1 MLELKKITK
10 EYSTGTDAVHA
21 LCGVDISFRKN
32 EFVSILGP
40 SGCGKT
46 TLLNIIGGLD
56 RYTSGD
62 LVINGRST
70 KDYRDGDWDVYRN
83 RSIGFVFQSYN
94 LIPHQSVLA
103 NVELALTLSGVSKA
117 ERRRRAIEALERV
130 GLGDQIK
137 KRPSQMSGGQM
148 QRVAIARALVNN
160 PDILLADEPT
170 GALDTHTSEQVMDLL
185 AEVAHDRLVI
195 MVTHNPE
202 LAERYSTRIIS
213 LRDGEIVGDTAPFDP
228 AVEEKEDTDTP
239 PMGIDALAPLREKP
253 KKQKR
258 IKKKPMSHITAL
270 SLSKNNL
277 MTKKGRTFLTS
288 FAGSIGIIGIAMIL
302 ALSTGINDY
311 INAVQKDTLS
321 SAPIQLFAEEKDMSS
336 MLTSLMQVEEEMAD
350 RDGTR
355 VYVNTVLYELM
366 TSYIGADTRKNNLT
380 EFKKFIENDE
390 EFKKYASAVQYGYKT
405 PLYVFSDTEFGIR
418 QVEPAGV
425 FEKIMPEMM
434 GESMSAM
441 SAMGG
446 SSGGMQIWSEILP
459 AKSGEGINELLEQQ
473 YVLVDGRWPSAKE
486 DIVLVLNANNEI
498 SDLSLYSL
506 GLRDTNDVENLLKD
520 VLAGKKDESYSDV
533 EFTYEDMYALS
544 FKLMLPNDYYSY
556 DKESGTY
563 RDMREN
569 ETFMSLAMN
578 DADTGLELKICGII
592 KPNPDAV
599 ATALSGTVGYTS
611 ALTEYV
617 IEQTNAS
624 DVVKAQQADT
634 RYDVVNGLEFDTGSL
649 DSLTDTEKKER
660 FAAYVEKLGAQ
671 EKAKLFIEIMST
683 PSKETLDASVAGILA
698 QYPTPEAKK
707 AVIIAA
713 YSEMAEMPPEAI
725 SAYIDKMTEA
735 ELDGAML
742 QFAEGMAV
750 KMHAESIQKQ
760 FAETPQDQLAVMLT
774 ELVSSANET
783 IGAEL
788 HDAHMPSEFSDMSH
802 KERLDDLGVL
812 DLDSPASINI
822 FASTFE
828 DKEQI
833 ADIISR
839 YNDSAAEDD
848 RINYSDILGSI
859 MSGFSTIINVISYV
873 LIAFVSISLV
883 VSSIMIGI
891 ITYISVLERTKEI
904 GILRAI
910 GASKGDISRVFN
922 AETLIVGFVSGFI
935 GIAFT
940 ILACIPANAI
950 IQHLT
955 GIASLEARLPVVAA
969 VVLVGIS
976 MLLTFIAGLV
986 PSKLAANKDPVVALR
1001 SE

>member
-10 EYSTGTDAVHA
+10 EYSTGADAVHA
-21 LCGVDISFRKN
+21 LRGVDICFRQN

-56 RYTSGD
+56 RYTTGD

-70 KDYRDGDWDVYRN
+70 TDYRDGDWDVYRN

-117 ERRRRAIEALERV
+117 ERRARAKEALERV
-130 GLGDQIK
+130 GLGDQLK

-170 GALDTHTSEQVMDLL
+170 GALDTQTSEQVMELL

-213 LRDGEIVGDTAPFDP
+213 LRDGEVVGDTAPFDP
-228 AVEEKEDTDTP
+228 SAETAAEPEAEPK
-239 PMGIDALAPLREKP
+239 MQKA

-258 IKKKPMSHITAL
+258 LKKKPMSLLTAL

-288 FAGSIGIIGIAMIL
+288 FAGSIGIIGIALIL

-311 INAVQKDTLS
+311 INMVQKDTLS
-321 SAPIQLFAEEKDMSS
+321 SSPIQLVAEQKDMSS
-336 MLTSLMQVEEEMAD
+336 MLSALMQVEEEMEG
-350 RDGTR
+350 RDGNS

-366 TSYIGADTRKNNLT
+366 TSYIGAETKKNNLA
-380 EFKKFIENDE
+380 EFKKFIESDE
-390 EFKKYASAVQYGYKT
+390 EFNKYASAVQYGYKT
-405 PLYVFSDTEFGIR
+405 PLYVFSETEFGIR

-425 FEKIMPEMM
+425 FEKIMPE
-434 GESMSAM
+434 
-441 SAMGG
+441 AMGG
-446 SSGGMQIWSEILP
+446 SMDIMDTMGGSMGGMQIWSEILP
-459 AKSGEGINELLEQQ
+459 ARSGEGINTLLEEQ
-473 YVLVDGRWPSAKE
+473 YDLVDGRWPESKE
-486 DIVLVLNANNEI
+486 DIVLVLNGNNEI

-533 EFTYEDMYALS
+533 EFSYEDMYALS
-544 FKLMLPNDYYSY
+544 FKLMLPDDYYSY
-556 DKESGTY
+556 DKETGIY
-563 RDMREN
+563 KDMREN
-569 ETFMSLAMN
+569 ETYMSLAMN
-578 DADTGLELKICGII
+578 DPDTGLTLRICGII

-611 ALTEYV
+611 ALTQYV
-617 IEQTNAS
+617 IEQTNNS
-624 DVVKAQQADT
+624 EVVKAQQADT
-634 RYDVVNGLEFDTGSL
+634 RYDVINGLEFDTGSL
-649 DSLTDTEKKER
+649 DSLTNEQKKER
-660 FAAYVEKLGAQ
+660 FAAYV
-671 EKAKLFIEIMST
+671 AKLTAQQKGALYTEI
-683 PSKETLDASVAGILA
+683 ASVPTPDVLEASVSQILA
-698 QYPTPEAKK
+698 QYTTPEAKK

-713 YSEMAEMPPEAI
+713 YSEMAQMPPEAI
-725 SAYIDKMTEA
+725 SAYIDKMSAE
-735 ELDGAML
+735 ELDAAML
-742 QFAEGMAV
+742 QFAQSMAA
-750 KMHAESIQKQ
+750 KMYAEQMQ
-760 FAETPQDQLAVMLT
+760 AQLSAMTEEELAGRLT
-774 ELVSSANET
+774 ELVSSADET
-783 IGAEL
+783 TAAEL
-788 HDAHMPSEFSDMSH
+788 HDSFMPSEFSDMTH
-802 KERLDDLGVL
+802 KERLESLGVL
-812 DLDSPASINI
+812 DLDSPSTISI
-822 FASTFE
+822 FASTFD
-828 DKEQI
+828 DKE
-833 ADIISR
+833 ALAGIISR
-839 YNDSAAEDD
+839 YNETASEEN
-848 RINYSDILGSI
+848 RIEYTDVLGSI

-922 AETLIVGFVSGFI
+922 AETLIVGFVSGCI
-935 GIAFT
+935 GIAST
-940 ILACIPANAI
+940 MLICLPANAI
-950 IQHLT
+950 IQGLT

-969 VVLVGIS
+969 AILVGIS
-976 MLLTFIAGLV
+976 MLLTFMAGLV
-986 PSKLAANKDPVVALR
+986 PSRIAAKKDPVVALR

>member
-10 EYSTGTDAVHA
+10 EYSTGADAVHA
-21 LCGVDISFRKN
+21 LRGVDLCFRKN
-32 EFVSILGP
+32 EFVSVLGP

-70 KDYRDGDWDVYRN
+70 RDYRDGDWDVYRN

-117 ERRRRAIEALERV
+117 ERRARAIEALERV

-170 GALDTHTSEQVMDLL
+170 GALDTQTSEQVMDLL

-202 LAERYSTRIIS
+202 LAEKYSTRIIS
-213 LRDGEIVGDTAPFDP
+213 LRDGEVVGDTAPYDP
-228 AVEEKEDTDTP
+228 AAEQAAEAASEIVEV
-239 PMGIDALAPLREKP
+239 PLKP
-253 KKQKR
+253 KKAKR
-258 IKKKPMSHITAL
+258 VRKKPMSLLTAI

-288 FAGSIGIIGIAMIL
+288 FAGSIGIIGIALIL

-311 INAVQKDTLS
+311 INMVQKDTLS
-321 SAPIQLFAEEKDMSS
+321 SYPIQLKAEERDMSAILS
-336 MLTSLMQVEEEMAD
+336 AMMETEEAKAN
-350 RDGTR
+350 RDGDK
-355 VYVNTVLYELM
+355 VYVNTVMYELM
-366 TSYIGADTRKNNLT
+366 TTYIGSETKKNNLA
-380 EFKKFIENDE
+380 EFKKFIESSE
-390 EFKKYASAVQYGYKT
+390 EMDKYASAVQYGYST

-425 FEKIMPEMM
+425 FDRIMPDAM
-434 GESMSAM
+434 GDSMSMLESM
-441 SAMGG
+441 
-446 SSGGMQIWSEILP
+446 GGMAGGLQIWSELLT
-459 AKSGEGINELLEQQ
+459 AKSGEGINDLLEEQ
-473 YVLVDGRWPSAKE
+473 YDLVDGRWPESKE
-486 DIVLVLNANNEI
+486 DIVLVLNSNNEI

-533 EFTYEDMYALS
+533 EYSYSDLYDLS
-544 FKLMLPNDYYSY
+544 FKLMLPDDYYSY
-556 DKESGTY
+556 DEKTGTY

-569 ETFMSLAMN
+569 ETFMSLAMK
-578 DADTGLELKICGII
+578 DSDTGLELKICGII
-592 KPNPDAV
+592 RPNPDAV
-599 ATALSGTVGYTS
+599 ATAVSGTVGYTS
-611 ALTEYV
+611 ELTKYV
-617 IEQTNAS
+617 IEQTNGSA
-624 DVVKAQQADT
+624 VVKAQQENT
-634 RYDVVNGLEFDTGSL
+634 RYDVVNGLEFDTGSN
-649 DSLTDTEKKER
+649 DNLTNEEKQTR
-660 FAAYVEKLGAQ
+660 FAEYVAKLSIA
-671 EKAKLFIEIMST
+671 EKASLYTEIMCV
-683 PSKETLDASVAGILA
+683 PAPELLASMVTEILA

-713 YSEMAEMPPEAI
+713 YAEQSGMEPEAI
-725 SAYIDKMTEA
+725 ASYIEKMSEQ
-735 ELDGAML
+735 ELDAAMAE
-742 QFAEGMAV
+742 FATAMATMTYAQGVQAQLSAMTGEQLSGMLD
-750 KMHAESIQKQ
+750 
-760 FAETPQDQLAVMLT
+760 TLLT
-774 ELVSSANET
+774 ALDAASA
-783 IGAEL
+783 AEL
-788 HDAHMPSEFSDMSH
+788 HDSFMPSEFSDMSYE
-802 KERLDDLGVL
+802 ERLADLGVV
-812 DLDSPASINI
+812 DLESPTTISI
-822 FASTFE
+822 FASTFD
-828 DKEQI
+828 DKDEI
-833 ADIISR
+833 ANIISR
-839 YNDSAAEDD
+839 YNEGVSEEYQ
-848 RINYSDILGSI
+848 INYTDVVGAV
-859 MSGFSTIINVISYV
+859 MSGVSTIINVISYV

-935 GIAFT
+935 GIVST
-940 ILACIPANAI
+940 IIICLPANAL
-950 IQHLT
+950 IQSLT
-955 GIASLEARLPVVAA
+955 EIASLEARLPAGAA
-969 VVLVGIS
+969 AILVCIS
-976 MLLTFIAGLV
+976 MFLTFIAGLV
-986 PSKLAANKDPVVALR
+986 PARIAAKKDPVVALR